1 MAIGHAQFHSRS
13 HDGVIHVYD
22 AAGNVIEIHQRTER
36 ASNFFLLPNFFC
48 YRTSMAVAPK
58 ETAKSSPTAMVSI
71 EEIRRCF
78 PALARI
84 HNGYPVAYFDGPGGT
99 QVPRAVVEVM
109 NDYLYHHNA
118 NTHWAYPTSA
128 ETDVIIDSARSVLA
142 DFLNAGPTEIVFG
155 ANMTTLTF
163 HLARALGRA
172 CRRDD
177 EILVTELDHHA
188 NIEPWRRLENE
199 SGAKLRIVKMI
210 PETGKLDWDDFSRLL
225 TKRTKVVAVGAAS
238 NALGTINDVRLA
250 AEMAHSLDAQ
260 IFVDAVHYAPHELID
275 VHDWNCDFL
284 ACSAYKFYGP
294 HIGILYG
301 RHDLLG
307 SLDFP
312 KLSPAPDSAPERAET
327 GTQNHEGIAGAAAAV
342 DFLASLGAG
351 LTRRERLRTA
361 FQQLH
366 ERGDALIKQLWN
378 GLRKI
383 ERVRLYGPP
392 PDTQRTPTIAF
403 TVDGVSSIEVA
414 KKLAARGVFVS
425 HGDFYAMTVI
435 ERLGQAP
442 HGLVRAG
449 CACYTTAKEVDRL
462 LAGVRE

>member
-1 MAIGHAQFHSRS
+1 MPPGLMSTSLQKQYGFS
-13 HDGVIHVYD
+13 
-22 AAGNVIEIHQRTER
+22 RTEMMI
-36 ASNFFLLPNFFC
+36 P
-48 YRTSMAVAPK
+48 VG
-58 ETAKSSPTAMVSI
+58 
-71 EEIRRCF
+71 EIRRCF
-78 PALARI
+78 PALTRT
-84 HNGYPVAYFDGPGGT
+84 HHGYPVAYFDGPGGT
-99 QVPRAVVEVM
+99 QVPRAVVEAM

-142 DFLNAGPTEIVFG
+142 DFLKAGPTEIVFG

-163 HLARALGRA
+163 HLARSLGRG

-199 SGAKLRIVKMI
+199 RGAKLRIVKMI

-225 TKRTKVVAVGAAS
+225 TKRTKLVAVGAAS
-238 NALGTINDVRLA
+238 NALGTINDVRRA

-275 VHDWNCDFL
+275 VHEWNCDFL

-301 RHDLLG
+301 RHDLLA

-312 KLSPAPDSAPERAET
+312 KLIPAPDSAPERAET

-342 DFLASLGAG
+342 DFLASIAPGG
-351 LTRRERLRTA
+351 MRRERLRDA
-361 FQQLH
+361 YAMLH
-366 ERGDALIKQLWN
+366 EHGEALVRRLWL
-378 GLRKI
+378 GLTTI
-383 ERVRLYGPP
+383 PGVRTYGPVP
-392 PDTQRTPTIAF
+392 
-403 TVDGVSSIEVA
+403 
-414 KKLAARGVFVS
+414 
-425 HGDFYAMTVI
+425 
-435 ERLGQAP
+435 
-442 HGLVRAG
+442 
-449 CACYTTAKEVDRL
+449 
-462 LAGVRE
+462 